1 MSELCETAGIIPEI
15 LTVQVISQPLMCPI
29 GMTAFLPGGL
39 SLLRAAVVA
48 VVDKLNVKGRG
59 QRGEEA
65 EGYDESLAGHCV
77 CVVFLHSTWYSGE

>member
-29 GMTAFLPGGL
+29 GMTAFLLGGL

-59 QRGEEA
+59 QRSEKT
-65 EGYDESLAGHCV
+65 EGYDEAPARHFV
-77 CVVFLHSTWYSGE
+77 CVAVLYSAWYSGE